1 MAMARS
7 RHITTSARGFLG
19 RISASTYMVTERAHV
34 VGFSVSS
41 NMAREFAHE
50 IALAASMGWIS
61 IVQLD
66 GKKALRYW
74 NITHEG
80 LVALQHRDEH

>member
-1 MAMARS
+1 MSIGRS
-7 RHITTSARGFLG
+7 RHITVSARGYLG
-19 RISASTYMVTERAHV
+19 RIPAGTYHVTEAAHEA
-34 VGFSVSS
+34 GFSVSS
-41 NMAREFAHE
+41 NLAREFAHE

-61 IVQLD
+61 TVQLD